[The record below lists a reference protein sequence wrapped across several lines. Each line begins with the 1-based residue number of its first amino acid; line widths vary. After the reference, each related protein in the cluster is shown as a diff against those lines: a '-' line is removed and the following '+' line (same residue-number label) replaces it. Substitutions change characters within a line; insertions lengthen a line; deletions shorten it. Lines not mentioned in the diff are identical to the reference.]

1 VGRPAVMRVVADAKH
16 DGGVSGIQY
25 PSVRAAWLQVLDG
38 GMCAQ
43 ALRRYGLAADASA
56 PWST

>member
-1 VGRPAVMRVVADAKH
+1 MRVVADAKH